1 MARDRIP
8 RGEVLQAA
16 YGVLDKYK
24 MNRAF
29 FIQTEQNTCETLPPP
44 VEAVDEAAKKSK
56 TKPEVQ
62 TVDETKPEEIPVEV
76 LPAEK
81 APTTVKA
88 WVLFI
93 KPSSRWTYDKFSTVR
108 RWLVE

>member
-44 VEAVDEAAKKSK
+44 VEAVDEPAKKSE
-56 TKPEVQ
+56 TETEPEVQ
-62 TVDETKPEEIPVEV
+62 AVDETKLDEIPVQILSDE
-76 LPAEK
+76 E

-88 WVLFI
+88 
-93 KPSSRWTYDKFSTVR
+93 
-108 RWLVE
+108 

>member
-44 VEAVDEAAKKSK
+44 VEAVDEPAKKSG
-56 TKPEVQ
+56 TEAEVQ
-62 TVDETKPEEIPVEV
+62 AVDETKLDEIPVQV
-76 LPAEK
+76 LLDEE
-81 APTTVKA
+81 APTTFKA
-88 WVLFI
+88 
-93 KPSSRWTYDKFSTVR
+93 
-108 RWLVE
+108 

>member
-1 MARDRIP
+1 MARERIP

-44 VEAVDEAAKKSK
+44 VEAVDEPAKKYESE
-56 TKPEVQ
+56 PEVQ
-62 TVDETKPEEIPVEV
+62 TVDDETKLDEIPVEI
-76 LPAEK
+76 LSAEE

-88 WVLFI
+88 
-93 KPSSRWTYDKFSTVR
+93 
-108 RWLVE
+108 

>member
-44 VEAVDEAAKKSK
+44 VEAVDEGAKKSE
-56 TKPEVQ
+56 TESEVPA
-62 TVDETKPEEIPVEV
+62 VDETELEEIPVQV
-76 LPAEK
+76 LSDEE

-88 WVLFI
+88 
-93 KPSSRWTYDKFSTVR
+93 
-108 RWLVE
+108 